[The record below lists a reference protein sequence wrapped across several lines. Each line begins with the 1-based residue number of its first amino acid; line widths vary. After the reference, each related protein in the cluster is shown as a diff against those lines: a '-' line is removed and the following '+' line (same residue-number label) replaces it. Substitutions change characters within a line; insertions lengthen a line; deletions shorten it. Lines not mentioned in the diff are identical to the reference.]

1 MHRIEGPI
9 RKGTHLVRLSAA
21 LYCEL
26 AVSALQLLPI
36 RRVKTLLQAP
46 RARST
51 RQAWV

>member
-1 MHRIEGPI
+1 MHRVEGSI
-9 RKGTHLVRLSAA
+9 RKGTDLVRLSAA
-21 LYCEL
+21 LYREL

-46 RARST
+46 RVRSA